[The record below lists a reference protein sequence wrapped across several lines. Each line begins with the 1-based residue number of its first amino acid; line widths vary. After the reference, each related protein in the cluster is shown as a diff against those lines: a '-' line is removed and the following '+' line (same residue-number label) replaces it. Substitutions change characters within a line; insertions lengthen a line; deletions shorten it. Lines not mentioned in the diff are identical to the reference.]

1 MPSVN
6 HFYTNGTN
14 PGIAPQIYI
23 GHSNIADTHAE
34 PAYPGSME
42 VIDRIGDRVLMYNP
56 QSGNYWD
63 VRPVHGRWLVKAT
76 RDPEARRIFRERR
89 W

>member
-1 MPSVN
+1 M
-6 HFYTNGTN
+6 HFIDGYN
-14 PGIAPQIYI
+14 PGMPVEIKFKSTWLDAN
-23 GHSNIADTHAE
+23 GAE
-34 PAYPGSME
+34 PVASGRME
-42 VIDRIGDRVLMYNP
+42 EIDRIGDRVLLRNP